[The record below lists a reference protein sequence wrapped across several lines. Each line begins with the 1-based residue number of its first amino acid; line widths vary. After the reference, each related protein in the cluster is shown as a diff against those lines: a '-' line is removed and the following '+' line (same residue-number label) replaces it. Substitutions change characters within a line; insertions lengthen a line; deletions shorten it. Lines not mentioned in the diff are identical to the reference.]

1 MSCPNL
7 LSNLIN
13 SKTESTVRTREITI
27 VNNLT
32 NFSNSIKNVLS
43 CAQKIIP
50 GQGEA
55 VVFEKPNFDSTGKV
69 YFFTINTNN
78 TARIYNMPTFV
89 EINSMIVGPFTTLY
103 LFGGGLDKTYPIK
116 EQNVNEKIEYY
127 AQVTTKENESKL
139 PQTPIKINGLTSGT
153 IKFNG
158 AEIKMAPCYNLCDDG
173 SLQSNI
179 GVSCLNGFRKCVQD
193 KIGQNPSAVLNTQ
206 NLIECERKYFICQK
220 DNGIFPGSNN
230 YDKDYSKL
238 CNPDP
243 IKQPSYPR
251 DDSCYFVN
259 KYDNPKIPLKRDA
272 FYNLFYFGTFFDLC
286 ESKECKGF
294 CSTENWQK
302 AWNIIN
308 EYTINLNSQTK
319 KQQELQSEITKLQTQ
334 YNTKKIESQTKY
346 NTSQSN
352 LTSYQNDYQNFLDNM
367 SKLKEQVVKEIQIN
381 LKTEL
386 DKYNQKVEKVKS
398 DLNLEKNNDII
409 SANSQ
414 FLIREEDYKSRLSD
428 LEKQFQKALSDD
440 ENNRKILLNDYDKLQ
455 KDGALTI
462 QNAQSTLEKT
472 LNEKLNN
479 FVAQNLK
486 DIDKNNEIHNSSLN
500 AIITKATVE
509 LEKINTAIKNETQ
522 AFEAFKVAIED
533 KMKAIQVAADQT
545 DLLYEKEIDRLNGI
559 LQMSNDNNKKT
570 IKDTQARYDEQIVNL
585 LKLSDAEKKII
596 LQDKNT
602 TVENKMDFL
611 IGKQDLISQDFQ
623 NKKSILESQ
632 YEMAIAA
639 QDNLFNTQ
647 LAELKKNNDKNIS
660 DLINVANNYKNT
672 ISETQSNLTN
682 LQQTYNDRTIKLNN
696 DIKKAQEEGVEK
708 IKKLISD
715 NEEAKIK
722 LIADVEN
729 KTSKIMQEMDD
740 KVTEQQKRAIDS
752 KIYYA
757 SKLEKLLVDSEN
769 KRIELINNNTKELET
784 SLNNLEIEYKNKSKD
799 LDLKISEL
807 QKNRDIIQEESSLK
821 LNNVNKIITQKEEY
835 KTVYVKT
842 QYKAYSIGLLL
853 IINIIL
859 LILKIKK

>member
-13 SKTESTVRTREITI
+13 NKTESTVRTRELTI
-27 VNNLT
+27 ENNLT

-69 YFFTINTNN
+69 YFFTINSDN
-78 TARIYNMPTFV
+78 TKKIYSFPNIT
-89 EINSMIVGPFTTLY
+89 INSMIIGPFTTLY
-103 LFGGGLDKTYPIK
+103 LSGTGLRNYYPYPEHK
-116 EQNVNEKIEYY
+116 ANEKIEYY
-127 AQVTTKENESKL
+127 AQVTTKEKLLDL
-139 PQTPIKINGLTSGT
+139 PQTPIKVHGLTDGS
-153 IKFNG
+153 IICNSAHIYMSDCF
-158 AEIKMAPCYNLCDDG
+158 NLCDDG
-173 SLQSNI
+173 SLQSNN
-179 GVSCLNGFRKCVQD
+179 GKSCLSGYRKCVSD
-193 KIGQNPSAVLNTQ
+193 KIGGNSSAVLDPEF
-206 NLIECERKYFICQK
+206 LIECERKYFICQK
-220 DNGIFPGSNN
+220 DNGIFPGSNDYN
-230 YDKDYSKL
+230 KDYSKL

-243 IKQPSYPR
+243 KKQPSYPR
-251 DDSCYFVN
+251 DESCYFVN
-259 KYDNPKIPLKRDA
+259 KNDNPKISLKRDA

-302 AWNIIN
+302 AWNVIN
-308 EYTINLNSQTK
+308 EYTINLHSQTK
-319 KQQELQSEITKLQTQ
+319 RQQELQIVVNELKSQ
-334 YNTKKIESQTKY
+334 YNTKKMESQTKY

-352 LTSYQNDYQNFLDNM
+352 LTSYQKDYQNFLDNM

-381 LKTEL
+381 LQTEL
-386 DKYNQKVEKVKS
+386 DKQKQRVEKLKS
-398 DLNLEKNNDII
+398 DLDVEKNNDII

-414 FLIREEDYKSRLSD
+414 FLIREEDYKNRLSD
-428 LEKQFQKALSDD
+428 LEKQFQKALTDD
-440 ENNRKILLNDYDKLQ
+440 ENNRKNLLNDYDKLQ
-455 KDGALTI
+455 KEGELTI
-462 QNAQSTLEKT
+462 KNAQSTLEKT

-479 FVAQNLK
+479 FVQQNLK
-486 DIDKNNEIHNSSLN
+486 DIDKNNEIHNSSLS

-570 IKDTQARYDEQIVNL
+570 IKDTQSRYDEQIVNL

-696 DIKKAQEEGVEK
+696 DIKKTQEEGVEK

-729 KTSKIMQEMDD
+729 KTSKIMQELDD

-757 SKLEKLLVDSEN
+757 RELEKLLVDSEN
-769 KRIELINNNTKELET
+769 KRIELINNNTKELES

-799 LDLKISEL
+799 LDVKISEL
-807 QKNRDIIQEESSLK
+807 QKNRDIIQEESALK
-821 LNNVNKIITQKEEY
+821 LNNVNKIITQQEEY